1 MPNEFFLT
9 ARQTTKMRNHFTINI
24 LTNVKLSK
32 AQISKINQ
40 SSGSFGSWLG
50 NLGKKA
56 LRNVDI
62 TFTKDN
68 LPGLVSNIA
77 SNAIKNSER
86 DISEKEAVGAETG
99 FTLFTSV
106 EDTNNINK
114 IIKSLE
120 NSSGIN

>member
-1 MPNEFFLT
+1 
-9 ARQTTKMRNHFTINI
+9 MRNHFTINI

-62 TFTKDN
+62 TFTRDN

>member
-9 ARQTTKMRNHFTINI
+9 TRQTTKMRNHFTINI

-62 TFTKDN
+62 TFTRDN

-106 EDTNNINK
+106 EDTNNIIK